1 MSDFGDYKVTLV
13 DNQYET
19 APIKHK
25 CAYCYLSSMTFL
37 MSLLGLFVMGS
48 SLYMFV
54 TNYIYFTFG
63 SELFLMISGAT
74 LFLVSIFLLIS
85 VCNYTNSFAKVALLV
100 FSIFAFSIFT
110 ISSAITIYAGVYFN
124 SNGLTNITEIDHLF
138 NKSIY
143 YTYELCCNDT
153 NSSVILTQVCYD
165 VMGHNNTM
173 VEKDCSSFSLFE
185 NSFVSYVHS
194 VLIWILT
201 IGGITA
207 VVNFISGVT
216 SCCLIAAYKRLVYY
230 KPNPNNV

>member
-1 MSDFGDYKVTLV
+1 MTYLNDYKVTLV
-13 DNQYET
+13 DNQYENT
-19 APIKHK
+19 PIKHK

-54 TNYIYFTFG
+54 YIYFTFG
-63 SELFLMISGAT
+63 SELFLMISGAA
-74 LFLVSIFLLIS
+74 LFLVSVFLLIS
-85 VCNYTNSFAKVALLV
+85 ACNYTNSFAKVALFV
-100 FSIFAFSIFT
+100 FSIFTFSIFT

-124 SNGLTNITEIDHLF
+124 SNGLTNISEIDQLL
-138 NKSIY
+138 NTSIY

-153 NSSVILTQVCYD
+153 NSSDILTQVCYD
-165 VMGHNNTM
+165 VMGHNNTI

-185 NSFVSYVHS
+185 NSFVSYIHS
-194 VLIWILT
+194 VLIWILA

-216 SCCLIAAYKRLVYY
+216 SCCLIAAYKRKVYY
-230 KPNPNNV
+230 KPKLNL